1 MVNTFNEWSF
11 LASFLYNIEKIL
23 YEQLLLHFTYYFF
36 AVFYHSSKPTF
47 DVNDL
52 TIVELDVA
60 SICLGNQ
67 DSSPLDII
75 ILVILETILLVVI
88 LAKV

>member
-1 MVNTFNEWSF
+1 MGNCLN
-11 LASFLYNIEKIL
+11 LYW
-23 YEQLLLHFTYYFF
+23 LLFIT
-36 AVFYHSSKPTF
+36 VFYHSSKPTF

-75 ILVILETILLVVI
+75 ILVILETFLLVVI